1 MCHAW
6 LEEERKLLV
15 LNHVPRVAT
24 ESTPYDPRVADEIRG
39 RQRVRRRT
47 TRGQARPRVASKTKK
62 KGKSH
67 SHAWPSDHVW
77 PSVAN
82 PGHAWSSSHA
92 WPGLATRGRTA
103 TRGCDLFP
111 FLLFEATRGCQNQ
124 GKRGKPRKVGHV
136 WPQEK
141 KPR

>member
-1 MCHAW
+1 VCHAW

-24 ESTPYDPRVADEIRG
+24 ESTPPYDPRVADEKGTPTRK
-39 RQRVRRRT
+39 RKNHAWSSSS
-47 TRGQARPRVASKTKK
+47 TRGLKNQK

-92 WPGLATRGRTA
+92 WPGLATRGHTA
-103 TRGCDLFP
+103 TRGCDLFS
-111 FLLFEATRGCQNQ
+111 FFAF
-124 GKRGKPRKVGHV
+124 
-136 WPQEK
+136 
-141 KPR
+141 